1 MREFDKKQKVAIV
14 ALGGVA
20 IFAFLGA
27 YWQLQTRLT
36 KPFDVGTPVEKNQSA
51 LICQGKN
58 CQQDDL
64 TNLMTQQD
72 AATASGTPIASSALE
87 IPDRLKGT
95 STAASTASSSI
106 NLSTL
111 DQGQTTA
118 LQNILSGQGD
128 AASIRALMIQGGADP
143 NMLKQISDQDLI
155 KIYQESLTQAT
166 ADQGAS
172 SSDVVA
178 SSSAKK

>member
-27 YWQLQTRLT
+27 YWQLQTHLA
-36 KPFDVGTPVEKNQSA
+36 KPFDTGDSVSNKQSSF
-51 LICQGKN
+51 ICQGKD
-58 CQQDDL
+58 CQQNDL
-64 TNLMTQQD
+64 SSLMTQQD
-72 AATASGTPIASSALE
+72 EAMASGTSVASSALE

-95 STAASTASSSI
+95 STVASTASSSI
-106 NLSTL
+106 NLSSL

-166 ADQGAS
+166 ADQGATG
-172 SSDVVA
+172 SDAVA
-178 SSSAKK
+178 SSSTKK